1 MSRILKPSELQRSA
15 NVPTP
20 THPRTKSGA
29 PARGRS
35 KWAEGLLNTAIIAT
49 VGLTVAV
56 YTLPVFSH
64 ELFAPARTY
73 DFGTVK
79 AGTLARHTFTLRNL
93 HPWAVT
99 VTGLQSDCGCTKSV
113 VGRKLPFRIGPLQ
126 SVEVETSVQTRFKR
140 DLVQQNVSV
149 LTDDNQAGTR
159 LSLRGRVLPQP
170 QEIVR

>member
-35 KWAEGLLNTAIIAT
+35 KWADRLLNTALIAT

-56 YTLPVFSH
+56 YTLPIFSH
-64 ELFAPARTY
+64 ELFAPAHAY
-73 DFGTVK
+73 DFGAVK

-113 VGRKLPFRIGPLQ
+113 VGRKLPFRLAPLET
-126 SVEVETSVQTRFKR
+126 VEVVASFKASFKNFPFTHHITITTSDNPKGT
-140 DLVQQNVSV
+140 S
-149 LTDDNQAGTR
+149 LTIK
-159 LSLRGRVLPQP
+159 GRTQ
-170 QEIVR
+170 